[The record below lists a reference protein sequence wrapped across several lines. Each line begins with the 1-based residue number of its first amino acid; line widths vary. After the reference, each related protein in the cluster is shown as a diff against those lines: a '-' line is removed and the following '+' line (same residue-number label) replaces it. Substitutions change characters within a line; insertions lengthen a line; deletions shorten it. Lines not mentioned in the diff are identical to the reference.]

1 MPKNIKITESEIQMQ
16 ILAYL
21 RSVGVFA
28 FSVPNELLGKSQ
40 RSGGMSRMI
49 KFRNM
54 GLTAGVADLICLLPG
69 GRVFFM
75 EVKTPTGRQSEN
87 QKSFEDRVRGLGF
100 DYHIARSIEDA
111 KKIMEDKKWKNLH

>member
-1 MPKNIKITESEIQMQ
+1 MPKNIKITEAEIEMQ

-21 RSVGVFA
+21 RSAGVFA

-40 RSGGMSRMI
+40 RSGGMARMI

-54 GLTAGVADLICLLPG
+54 GLTSGVADLICLLPG
-69 GRVFFM
+69 GRVFFL

-87 QKSFEDRVRGLGF
+87 QKAFESRVTGLGF

-111 KKIMEDKKWKNLH
+111 RKIMEDKQWKNLR